1 MVVCTHAFER
11 PNATKIG
18 CYAGIKSL
26 KINKTTLHSPVKYSI
41 VLYTRRRLICHDYT
55 KYCLCRLMS
64 IYIYVR
70 IYLYTW
76 LLYILNHIGPSLVK
90 TSVCSMYNM
99 QYVQYMC
106 IHRIIRFLNVCS
118 HFECHYFFYTIESV
132 LVMATSSNIS
142 TLEVINAIKSLTVE
156 NTRALVF
163 QLGVPVN
170 ILDDIETQ
178 YNGDNRKQHFI
189 QKWLEIDTS
198 ASWGKIVSALQQ
210 INMNVLAA
218 GIESMYITKA
228 IVPVPTS
235 GPTTAS
241 KPSQSVN
248 TPAQLEAAPLP
259 VTPTPATVKPPT
271 LHLIQFTAVSKERVT
286 KVQVTIKHFEYEFS
300 DIKSDVR
307 VSLSKRESQ
316 NAEFVGK
323 FRDHLLDLPV
333 SKRPIH
339 SKFFRENEDEILEA
353 SNIPKMFA
361 ILGRYCN
368 YSNYDIIFIV
378 VERFCE
384 TSLKTRML
392 SYRDSLEKFEMATTV
407 DVYLCA
413 ISAHPESKLFK
424 GFAKMVLKINKSI
437 YVCTLHEI

>member
-1 MVVCTHAFER
+1 MYGDKFIQAITHR
-11 PNATKIG
+11 P
-18 CYAGIKSL
+18 
-26 KINKTTLHSPVKYSI
+26 
-41 VLYTRRRLICHDYT
+41 
-55 KYCLCRLMS
+55 
-64 IYIYVR
+64 
-70 IYLYTW
+70 
-76 LLYILNHIGPSLVK
+76 LVK
-90 TSVCSMYNM
+90 TSICSIYSI
-99 QYVQYMC
+99 C
-106 IHRIIRFLNVCS
+106 IHRIIRFLSICS

-132 LVMATSSNIS
+132 FVMATSSNIS
-142 TLEVINAIKSLTVE
+142 TLEVTNAIESLTVE
-156 NTRALVF
+156 KTRALMF
-163 QLGVPVN
+163 RLGVPVN

-228 IVPVPTS
+228 IVPVPPTS

-286 KVQVTIKHFEYEFS
+286 EVQVTIKHFEYEFS

-316 NAEFVGK
+316 NAEFIGK

-333 SKRPIH
+333 SK
-339 SKFFRENEDEILEA
+339 
-353 SNIPKMFA
+353 
-361 ILGRYCN
+361 
-368 YSNYDIIFIV
+368 
-378 VERFCE
+378 
-384 TSLKTRML
+384 
-392 SYRDSLEKFEMATTV
+392 
-407 DVYLCA
+407 
-413 ISAHPESKLFK
+413 
-424 GFAKMVLKINKSI
+424 
-437 YVCTLHEI
+437 

>member
-1 MVVCTHAFER
+1 
-11 PNATKIG
+11 
-18 CYAGIKSL
+18 
-26 KINKTTLHSPVKYSI
+26 
-41 VLYTRRRLICHDYT
+41 
-55 KYCLCRLMS
+55 
-64 IYIYVR
+64 
-70 IYLYTW
+70 
-76 LLYILNHIGPSLVK
+76 
-90 TSVCSMYNM
+90 
-99 QYVQYMC
+99 
-106 IHRIIRFLNVCS
+106 
-118 HFECHYFFYTIESV
+118 
-132 LVMATSSNIS
+132 MATSSNIS

-228 IVPVPTS
+228 NVPVLTS

-241 KPSQSVN
+241 KPSLSVN

-259 VTPTPATVKPPT
+259 VTPTPATVKPLT
-271 LHLIQFTAVSKERVT
+271 LHLIQFTAVSKERVA

-307 VSLSKRESQ
+307 EALSEREYQ
-316 NAEFVGK
+316 NPKFIGK

-361 ILGRYCN
+361 ILGCYCN

-384 TSLKTRML
+384 TALKTRML

-413 ISAHPESKLFK
+413 ISAHPKSKIFK
-424 GFAKMVLKINKSI
+424 GFAEMVLKINKSI
-437 YVCTLHEI
+437 YVCTLHEIRQLKEDIASNASLHSYSMYIENPEEGSVSVGLCFSRGCGWWVACVMTAEFRETHHLTEVTIDGYDITSHEFMVRIIS

>member
-1 MVVCTHAFER
+1 
-11 PNATKIG
+11 
-18 CYAGIKSL
+18 
-26 KINKTTLHSPVKYSI
+26 
-41 VLYTRRRLICHDYT
+41 
-55 KYCLCRLMS
+55 
-64 IYIYVR
+64 
-70 IYLYTW
+70 
-76 LLYILNHIGPSLVK
+76 
-90 TSVCSMYNM
+90 
-99 QYVQYMC
+99 
-106 IHRIIRFLNVCS
+106 
-118 HFECHYFFYTIESV
+118 
-132 LVMATSSNIS
+132 MATSSNIS

-156 NTRALVF
+156 KTRALVF

-198 ASWGKIVSALQQ
+198 ASWEKIVSALQQ

-218 GIESMYITKA
+218 GIESMPITKA
-228 IVPVPTS
+228 IVPVPPTS

-259 VTPTPATVKPPT
+259 VTPTPATVRPPT

-307 VSLSKRESQ
+307 EALSERECQ
-316 NAEFVGK
+316 YPKFIGK

-339 SKFFRENEDEILEA
+339 SKFFRDNEDEILEA
-353 SNIPKMFA
+353 INIPKMFA

-413 ISAHPESKLFK
+413 ISAHPKSKLFK

-437 YVCTLHEI
+437 YVCTLHEIRQLKEAIASNASLHSYSMYIENPEEGSVSVGLCFPRGCGWWVACVMTAEFRETHHLTEVTIDGYDITSHEFMVRIISYYYSIIQKCGELFYG

>member
-1 MVVCTHAFER
+1 
-11 PNATKIG
+11 
-18 CYAGIKSL
+18 
-26 KINKTTLHSPVKYSI
+26 
-41 VLYTRRRLICHDYT
+41 
-55 KYCLCRLMS
+55 
-64 IYIYVR
+64 
-70 IYLYTW
+70 
-76 LLYILNHIGPSLVK
+76 
-90 TSVCSMYNM
+90 
-99 QYVQYMC
+99 
-106 IHRIIRFLNVCS
+106 
-118 HFECHYFFYTIESV
+118 
-132 LVMATSSNIS
+132 MAASSNLS
-142 TLEVINAIKSLTVE
+142 TLEATNAIESLTVE
-156 NTRALVF
+156 KTRALVF
-163 QLGVPVN
+163 RLGVPVN

-218 GIESMYITKA
+218 GIETMYITKA

-235 GPTTAS
+235 APTTAS
-241 KPSQSVN
+241 KPSLSVN
-248 TPAQLEAAPLP
+248 TPAQMEAAPLP

-271 LHLIQFTAVSKERVT
+271 VHLIQFTAVSKERVA
-286 KVQVTIKHFEYEFS
+286 KVQKTIKHFEYEFS

-316 NAEFVGK
+316 DAEFIGK

-353 SNIPKMFA
+353 SHIPKLFA

-368 YSNYDIIFIV
+368 YSNYDIILIV

-384 TSLKTRML
+384 TSLKTRMS

-413 ISAHPESKLFK
+413 ISAHPEGEIWSQFSR
-424 GFAKMVLKINKSI
+424 MVLKINKPASE
-437 YVCTLHEI
+437 CTLYQVRQLKELIMERASLHSYSAYIVSTGEGSVSVGLCFPRGCGWWVACVVTPEFRKTHYLTEVTIDGYDITSHEFMVRIINLSMYITTIYKKCGCG

>member
-1 MVVCTHAFER
+1 M
-11 PNATKIG
+11 
-18 CYAGIKSL
+18 
-26 KINKTTLHSPVKYSI
+26 
-41 VLYTRRRLICHDYT
+41 
-55 KYCLCRLMS
+55 
-64 IYIYVR
+64 
-70 IYLYTW
+70 
-76 LLYILNHIGPSLVK
+76 
-90 TSVCSMYNM
+90 
-99 QYVQYMC
+99 
-106 IHRIIRFLNVCS
+106 
-118 HFECHYFFYTIESV
+118 
-132 LVMATSSNIS
+132 
-142 TLEVINAIKSLTVE
+142 
-156 NTRALVF
+156 ALVF

-218 GIESMYITKA
+218 GIESMYITKV

-235 GPTTAS
+235 GSTTAS

-271 LHLIQFTAVSKERVT
+271 LHLIQFTAVSKERVAE
-286 KVQVTIKHFEYEFS
+286 VQVTIKHFEYEFS

-316 NAEFVGK
+316 NAEFIGK

-413 ISAHPESKLFK
+413 ISAHPKSKIFK
-424 GFAKMVLKINKSI
+424 GFAQMVLKINKSI
-437 YVCTLHEI
+437 YVCTLHEIRQLKEAIASNASLHSYSAYIENPEEGSVSVGLCFPRGCGWWVACVMTAEFRETHHLTEVTIDGYDITSHEFMVRIIIITTV